1 MSFAA
6 DLQTQLDRL
15 AAAGWTRDQIAEP
28 TGYTRRQIAAW
39 AAGADCKPALRIGL
53 LAVLRGLKG
62 KPPAEARPNNE
73 GQTRSGEKQ

>member
-62 KPPAEARPNNE
+62 KPPPEDRPNT
-73 GQTRSGEKQ
+73 QVSHD